1 MATEYHTW
9 RPHPWHGLSVG
20 PNPPSELT
28 AFIEIT
34 PFDLVKFEVDKT
46 TGYMRV
52 DRSQQTSS
60 LPPALYGFIPQ
71 TYAGHRVAA
80 LMEGAERGDM
90 DPLDICVL
98 CERPVTRSEV
108 IMRANVVGGISMNDH
123 GEADDKIIAVFPDD
137 PVYGSFQELT
147 DLPEALV
154 NRLVHYFATYKLKPG
169 EPDGVRISG
178 TYGRTHAE
186 RVVMASMKDYR
197 ERFEMWGDPEL

>member
-1 MATEYHTW
+1 MPAEYHSW

-46 TGYMRV
+46 PGSLRV
-52 DRSQQTSS
+52 DRSQTTSS
-60 LPPALYGFIPQ
+60 LPPALYGFVPQ

-80 LMEGAERGDM
+80 LMEGAERGDQ

-137 PVYGSFQELT
+137 PVYGSYQELVE
-147 DLPEALV
+147 LPEALV

-169 EPDGVRISG
+169 AQGGVKVAG
-178 TYGRTHAE
+178 TYDRTHAE
-186 RVVMASMKDYR
+186 RVVMAAMKDYR
-197 ERFEMWGDPEL
+197 ERFELSPDPES